1 MADIHIHRQHT
12 LGLDEARKVAS
23 QWVQTLVEQFE
34 MVCAVS
40 EGRTCDT
47 IEFVRSGVT
56 GRLIVSGD
64 HFDLH
69 AKLGFLLSAF
79 RNKIQ
84 AEIEKNLD
92 ELLNP
97 ANATADK
104 ALRMPPSD

>member
-23 QWVQTLVEQFE
+23 QWVQTMAEQFE
-34 MVCAVS
+34 MACAVS
-40 EGRTCDT
+40 AGQTCDT
-47 IEFVRSGVT
+47 IDFVRSGVT

-92 ELLNP
+92 ELLT
-97 ANATADK
+97 TAHADPCQS
-104 ALRMPPSD
+104 PPMQSAD